1 MHLIF
6 LFFIGNDMCAQTS
19 EEIALEFLQSHYFL
33 TMATSSKKGIPNATP
48 HEYGFHGTTVFLEI
62 SKEHVSVVN
71 IRENPVVHFEIH
83 DIFTPET
90 AQNAKVLQILAEA
103 VIHYP
108 DSLEF
113 DGYWEKLVQQFPYM
127 RMFPKETR
135 VILVFH
141 LKEGMLLEF
150 SKTSLQRTLLNF

>member
-1 MHLIF
+1 
-6 LFFIGNDMCAQTS
+6 MCAQTS

-48 HEYGFHGTTVFLEI
+48 HEYGFHETSVFLEI
-62 SKEHVSVVN
+62 SKDHVSVAN

-90 AQNAKVLQILAEA
+90 AQDAKVLQMLADAE
-103 VIHYP
+103 IHYP
-108 DSLEF
+108 DSLQF
-113 DGYWEKLVQQFPYM
+113 DDYWEKLTQQFPYM
-127 RMFPKETR
+127 KMFPTETR

-141 LKEGMLLEF
+141 LKEGMLIEF
-150 SKTSLQRTLLNF
+150 SKTKLQRTLLDF